1 MNFIGIGLIPDGGG
15 HFFMKERIGTVK
27 AKQMIWE
34 GKVLT
39 AEEAHSVGLID
50 YVAPEGSVFAVADQ
64 LVGKMLASPIA
75 SMIMTKRILH
85 SQNMPQLESILA
97 MEAQGQSAMRKTA
110 DHLEGI
116 HAFVEKRTPVFV
128 GQ

>member
-1 MNFIGIGLIPDGGG
+1 
-15 HFFMKERIGTVK
+15 MKERIGTVK

-75 SMIMTKRILH
+75 SMIMTKEFCIVRICL
-85 SQNMPQLESILA
+85 N
-97 MEAQGQSAMRKTA
+97 
-110 DHLEGI
+110 
-116 HAFVEKRTPVFV
+116 
-128 GQ
+128 